1 MSNLSDFLL
10 LAGVALCVISVIVAV
25 VQLLQ
30 TVPPRGAVITL
41 ILGIV
46 LIFVGAYTAPKTFH
60 PRDILSA
67 WSRVTGNETA
77 DQSEENADD
86 GTETAGEAE
95 APAN

>member
-46 LIFVGAYTAPKTFH
+46 LIFAGAYTAPKTFH

-67 WSRVTGNETA
+67 WSRVTGNENA
-77 DQSEENADD
+77 EQIEENAADET
-86 GTETAGEAE
+86 GTTDEAE
-95 APAN
+95 APSY